1 MSPHLR
7 NSSSPL
13 AKCLSLELSSF
24 LGPDRQRQGAGWS
37 LWQGTITR
45 KQEGELEGEEALQ
58 HCQGNCEKGGLVLGF
73 LDIGWLNF
81 LTLQMR
87 TAEAWSRQG
96 PTKTKCDVPG
106 VLYQPHP
113 WGRRGGSVTES
124 CSFREPRFGFQHPHW
139 EAHNCL
145 LTPVLG

>member
-1 MSPHLR
+1 MSPHLK
-7 NSSSPL
+7 SPL
-13 AKCLSLELSSF
+13 SPR
-24 LGPDRQRQGAGWS
+24 PDRQRQGACWS

-58 HCQGNCEKGGLVLGF
+58 HCEGNHEKGGLVLGF

-96 PTKTKCDVPG
+96 PTKTKCNVPG
-106 VLYQPHP
+106 VLYKNLILGIGEGAQYPRAALSETQVWLSAP
-113 WGRRGGSVTES
+113 TLGSSQLPANSSSGVGGA
-124 CSFREPRFGFQHPHW
+124 G
-139 EAHNCL
+139 
-145 LTPVLG
+145 

>member
-1 MSPHLR
+1 MP
-7 NSSSPL
+7 
-13 AKCLSLELSSF
+13 SLELSSF
-24 LGPDRQRQGAGWS
+24 LEPDRQRRGASWS

-58 HCQGNCEKGGLVLGF
+58 HCEGNCEKGGLVLRF

-87 TAEAWSRQG
+87 TAEAWSMQG
-96 PTKTKCDVPG
+96 PTKTTCNVPG

-113 WGRRGGSVTES
+113 GAGEGA
-124 CSFREPRFGFQHPHW
+124 Q
-139 EAHNCL
+139 
-145 LTPVLG
+145 